1 MFEGAITALATPMRD
16 GEVDRKA
23 LQNLV
28 ELQICEGIQGL
39 VPCGSTGEA
48 ATLTSDERSSVFR
61 LVVQQARK
69 RVPVIAGVG
78 SNATRK
84 AILWSRIAA
93 EAGVDG
99 LLHVTP
105 YYNRPT
111 QAGLIAHF
119 RAVSEATAL
128 PILLYNV
135 PSRTGCDLLPET
147 VAKLASVPNIVG
159 VKEATGSLARGQQ
172 ILAACSKGFVVL
184 SGDDATCVGLCA
196 MGGSGVLSV
205 VSNLVPAATMRMIA
219 AARSGRLEEA
229 RGIHYRLLPLIELL
243 SIESNPIPVKAALS
257 LLGHGS
263 NEVRLPLLPL
273 EGEKLER
280 LRSELHGQ
288 GLLS

>member
-23 LQNLV
+23 LQELV
-28 ELQICEGIQGL
+28 ELQISEGIQGL

-48 ATLTSDERSSVFR
+48 ATLTSEERSSVIR
-61 LVVQQARK
+61 LVVQQTRK

-84 AILWSRIAA
+84 AILWSRMAA

-105 YYNRPT
+105 YYNKPT
-111 QAGLIAHF
+111 QPGLVAHF
-119 RAVSEATAL
+119 RAVAEASPL

-135 PSRTGCDLLPET
+135 PSRTGCDLLPDT
-147 VAKLASVPNIVG
+147 VATLASVPNIVG
-159 VKEATGSLARGQQ
+159 LKEATGSLARGQQ
-172 ILAACSKGFVVL
+172 VLAACPKGFTVL
-184 SGDDATCVGLCA
+184 SGDDATCVALCT
-196 MGGSGVLSV
+196 MGGSGVISV
-205 VSNLVPAATMRMIA
+205 LSNLVPGATMRMIA
-219 AARSGRLEEA
+219 AARTGRLEEA
-229 RGIHYRLLPLIELL
+229 RGIHYRLLPLIDRL
-243 SIESNPIPVKAALS
+243 SIETNPIPVKAALS
-257 LLGHGS
+257 LLGCGA

-280 LRSELHGQ
+280 LRSELRAQ